1 MLVYSALFAKLRR
14 IHEIMASAQSF
25 RKVEVPRKSV
35 AVTVFVFL
43 ALMVVILLTW
53 QLVSPMTW
61 ERTVTATTF
70 LTGFPTA
77 SFGRCTSEHSAVFAG
92 ISAGFIGVC
101 LACSLFLSYKTRR
114 ISLEFAE
121 SKYVRNYSEHSSI
134 KDIQILTVY
143 ISRGYRFYLL
153 QLLVLGIPIL
163 IIAREDTDAYF
174 TVFSIILFLMS
185 FGTTGLIF
193 LPKIMAQ
200 RKRNESSSGLPA
212 GNLRPTTRT
221 DPFENSVEQIRKRV
235 AMMKSNSNSGV
246 DCSGRDGDDFHE
258 NPRTIGEKKI
268 EEDTMEEEKV

>member
-14 IHEIMASAQSF
+14 IHKIMASAQSF
-25 RKVEVPRKSV
+25 RRVEVPRKSV

-134 KDIQILTVY
+134 KDIQILTVS
-143 ISRGYRFYLL
+143 ISRGYRLRHLCFTYFNCWC
-153 QLLVLGIPIL
+153 LV
-163 IIAREDTDAYF
+163 Y
-174 TVFSIILFLMS
+174 
-185 FGTTGLIF
+185 
-193 LPKIMAQ
+193 Q
-200 RKRNESSSGLPA
+200 SSS
-212 GNLRPTTRT
+212 LRGKIPTPTSLS
-221 DPFENSVEQIRKRV
+221 FLLS
-235 AMMKSNSNSGV
+235 SSL
-246 DCSGRDGDDFHE
+246 
-258 NPRTIGEKKI
+258 
-268 EEDTMEEEKV
+268 